1 MPFFLRDMLELND
14 VQRQKMDA
22 LQKETDAK
30 LQALFTPEQ
39 RKQLEEMQRNG
50 PMVFGFPGGPGGP
63 GGNRADMGSGLEIN
77 PLAGLTDTS
86 KPLRSKLLA
95 VPELKTAYLKKV
107 RQLAEED
114 LDWSKIGPFVE
125 DIRKLVD
132 AEIKADTRKLSSYE
146 AFLSATGSEVRAT
159 GEPTKGS
166 LKEFFTKRRQ
176 YLLNHPEVAKV
187 K

>member
-1 MPFFLRDMLELND
+1 MPFFLRDMLDLSDE
-14 VQRQKMDA
+14 QRQKMDA

-30 LQALFTPEQ
+30 LQGLFTPEQ

-50 PMVFGFPGGPGGP
+50 PMGFGGPGGP

-77 PLAGLTDTS
+77 PLVGLTDAT
-86 KPLRSKLLA
+86 KPLRSKVLA

-114 LDWSKIGPFVE
+114 LDWSKIGPFVA
-125 DIRKLVD
+125 DLRKLID
-132 AEIKADTRKLSSYE
+132 AEIKADTRKLSSYD
-146 AFLSATGSEVRAT
+146 AFLAATGSEVRAT
-159 GEPTKGS
+159 GEPAKGS
-166 LKEFFTKRRQ
+166 LQEFFTKRRKF
-176 YLLNHPEVAKV
+176 LLNHPEVAKV